1 MWLRA
6 ELSDVAVTGGNSGD
20 QSGVQLPH
28 WPCSGLLL
36 YVVDTGHWAPEHQV
50 PGHQDLP
57 LMLAAVIE
65 SDGGDV

>member
-1 MWLRA
+1 M
-6 ELSDVAVTGGNSGD
+6 AVTGGNSGD
-20 QSGVQLPH
+20 QSGVQLPR
-28 WPCSGLLL
+28 CQYSGLLL
-36 YVVDTGHWAPEHQV
+36 YVVDTGHQV